1 MNRYHKD
8 VYIPDGD
15 NIRLEAWTARLN
27 AGKWHISKHCTDNLK
42 IRYIG
47 LSEIFLFIKNIVLNA
62 SDIFEYYTD
71 ENNAFVKTCYRIK
84 YTAGIDIILVL
95 GEDKNIITI
104 YANTA
109 DDDHITLNKNLYTQN
124 KV

>member
-8 VYIPDGD
+8 VYIPEADGV
-15 NIRLEAWTARLN
+15 RLEAWTAKLN
-27 AGKWHISKHCTDNLK
+27 AGKWQYSRHCTDNLK
-42 IRYIG
+42 LRYIG
-47 LSEIFLFIKNIVLNA
+47 LTEILVFIKGIKLNA

-71 ENNAFVKTCYRIK
+71 ENNSFVKTCYRIK

-109 DDDHITLNKNLYTQN
+109 DDDHVTLNKNLYVKN
-124 KV
+124 